1 MRFLL
6 GFGLGLLTPL
16 IFRAWLK
23 TPSSQMVQKLR
34 GVDGRM
40 SGDGPGPEFSP
51 PTSPD
56 RTDNMSSEDRRTE
69 FEWPKVQGSSRD
81 SEFHW

>member
-6 GFGLGLLTPL
+6 GLGLGLLTPL

-23 TPSSQMVQKLR
+23 CPGSKTVHKIQ
-34 GVDGRM
+34 GVDENN
-40 SGDGPGPEFSP
+40 SGDESGHEDFSP
-51 PTSPD
+51 TSAD
-56 RTDNMSSEDRRTE
+56 RTEYMSSEDRRRE
-69 FEWPKVQGSSRD
+69 FDWPKVQGSSKD

>member
-6 GFGLGLLTPL
+6 GLGLGFVTPL

-23 TPSSQMVQKLR
+23 C
-34 GVDGRM
+34 
-40 SGDGPGPEFSP
+40 PGPKAFLKIQGGDEENSGNGSVHEVFP

-56 RTDNMSSEDRRTE
+56 RTDSMSSEGRRRE
-69 FEWPKVQGSSRD
+69 FDWPKVQESSKD
-81 SEFHW
+81 SEFYW

>member
-6 GFGLGLLTPL
+6 GLGLGLLTPL

-23 TPSSQMVQKLR
+23 CPGSKTVHKR
-34 GVDGRM
+34 EGGDEKN
-40 SGDGPGPEFSP
+40 SGDGSVHEVFS

-56 RTDNMSSEDRRTE
+56 RTDTMSSEDWRTE
-69 FEWPKVQGSSRD
+69 FDWPKVQGSSKD

>member
-6 GFGLGLLTPL
+6 GIGLGLLTPL

-23 TPSSQMVQKLR
+23 CPGSKTVHKIQ
-34 GVDGRM
+34 GGDENN
-40 SGDGPGPEFSP
+40 SGDGSGLEASS

-56 RTDNMSSEDRRTE
+56 RADNMSSEDRPTE
-69 FEWPKVQGSSRD
+69 FEWPKVEGNSQD